1 MKAILG
7 ALKAA
12 GYAGWYVLEQDNVVT
27 EDPAPSEGP
36 IADAQASADFLKA
49 ALAELG

>member
-7 ALKAA
+7 SLKAA
-12 GYAGWYVLEQDNVVT
+12 GYTGWYVLEQDNVVT

-36 IADAQASADFLKA
+36 LADAQASVDFLRA
-49 ALAELG
+49 TLAEL